1 MILVL
6 ANEVNPKANYFVH
19 ELASYFPDVVVH
31 DYARDGGPQT
41 VATLDEIDGV
51 GGASTVDGVVLS
63 GSTAGVY
70 ESDAYP
76 WMDDQRALV
85 RDLVAENIPTLGV
98 CFGHQLVNDALG
110 GTVEH
115 RGLKATLVSL
125 DLADD
130 PLFSGVDETVP
141 MVHGDVV
148 VDAGTGMVPIASAD
162 YYPLVATRHEDAPL
176 WTTQFHPEFTEALH
190 DRVRRDF
197 GWTDS
202 ERTFDEVTA
211 ARVFENFRRLAD
223 DSA

>member
-1 MILVL
+1 M
-6 ANEVNPKANYFVH
+6 NPKANYFVH
-19 ELASYFPDVVVH
+19 ELASYFPDAVVH
-31 DYARDGGPQT
+31 DYARDGGPRT
-41 VATLDEIDGV
+41 VAALDDIESVDDV
-51 GGASTVDGVVLS
+51 STVDGVVLS

-76 WMDDQRALV
+76 WMDDQRTLV
-85 RDLVAENIPTLGV
+85 RDLLNENVPTLGV

-148 VDAGTGMVPIASAD
+148 VDAGTGMEPIASAD
-162 YYPLVATRHEDAPL
+162 YYPLVATRHENAPL
-176 WTTQFHPEFTEALH
+176 WTTQFHPEFTSALH
-190 DRVRRDF
+190 GRVRRDF

-211 ARVFENFRRLAD
+211 ARVFENFRRLAG
-223 DSA
+223 DSV

>member
-6 ANEVNPKANYFVH
+6 ANEVNPEANYFVR
-19 ELASYFPDVVVH
+19 ELASYLPDAAVH
-31 DYARDGGPQT
+31 DYARDGGPRT
-41 VATLDEIDGV
+41 VAAFEDIESV
-51 GGASTVDGVVLS
+51 GDAGDVDGVVLS

-70 ESDAYP
+70 ESEDYP

-85 RDLVAENIPTLGV
+85 RELVDEEVPTLGV

-115 RGLKATLVSL
+115 RGLKTELVSL
-125 DLADD
+125 DLVDD
-130 PLFSGVDETVP
+130 PLFSGVAETVP

-148 VDAGTGMVPIASAD
+148 VDAGTRMEPIASAD
-162 YYPLVATRHEDAPL
+162 YYPLVATRHENAPL

-190 DRVRRDF
+190 DRVRCDF
-197 GWTDS
+197 GWSDTDRS
-202 ERTFDEVTA
+202 FDEVTA
-211 ARVFENFRRLAD
+211 TRVFENFRKLAD